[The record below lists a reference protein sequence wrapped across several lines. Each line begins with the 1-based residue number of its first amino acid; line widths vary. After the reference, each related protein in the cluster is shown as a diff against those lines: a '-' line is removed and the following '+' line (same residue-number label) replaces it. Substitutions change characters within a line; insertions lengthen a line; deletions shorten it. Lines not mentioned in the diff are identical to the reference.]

1 MKCQVMFHCYLIIK
15 ECRICASI
23 NMREGQKIMSNDITL
38 SDQLIDNLYGVIC
51 QHDESAKENMMVALQ
66 YFAAVSGYMLGDY
79 PGSDDERE
87 DLIDQLAAFTKNVSG
102 DRAKQQKQQQQP
114 AQQAAAPAAGKS
126 VATDDP
132 AVGIW
137 KPE

>member
-1 MKCQVMFHCYLIIK
+1 M
-15 ECRICASI
+15 A
-23 NMREGQKIMSNDITL
+23 NDITL

-51 QHDESAKENMMVALQ
+51 QHDESAKQNMMVALQ

-79 PGSDDERE
+79 PGSDEERE
-87 DLIDQLAAFTKNVSG
+87 ELIDQLAAFTKNVSG
-102 DRAKQQKQQQQP
+102 DRANKQKQQGQQEQP
-114 AQQAAAPAAGKS
+114 QEPAAAPGKS
-126 VATDDP
+126 VETSDP

>member
-1 MKCQVMFHCYLIIK
+1 
-15 ECRICASI
+15 
-23 NMREGQKIMSNDITL
+23 MSNDITL

-51 QHDESAKENMMVALQ
+51 QHDESAKQNMMVALQ

-79 PGSDDERE
+79 PGSDEERE
-87 DLIDQLAAFTKNVSG
+87 ELIDQLAAFTKNVSG
-102 DRAKQQKQQQQP
+102 DRASSQKQQ
-114 AQQAAAPAAGKS
+114 AQAEQEAPAAVAGKS
-126 VATDDP
+126 TATNDP

>member
-1 MKCQVMFHCYLIIK
+1 M
-15 ECRICASI
+15 A
-23 NMREGQKIMSNDITL
+23 NDITL

-51 QHDESAKENMMVALQ
+51 QHDESAKQNMMVALQ

-79 PGSDDERE
+79 PGSDEERE
-87 DLIDQLAAFTKNVSG
+87 ELIDQLAAFTKNVSA
-102 DRAKQQKQQQQP
+102 DRASKQNQQEQQEQP
-114 AQQAAAPAAGKS
+114 QEPTAAPGKS
-126 VATDDP
+126 VETSDP

>member
-1 MKCQVMFHCYLIIK
+1 
-15 ECRICASI
+15 
-23 NMREGQKIMSNDITL
+23 MSNDITL

-51 QHDESAKENMMVALQ
+51 QHDESAKQNMMVALQ
-66 YFAAVSGYMLGDY
+66 YFAAASGYMLGDY

-87 DLIDQLAAFTKNVSG
+87 ELIDQLAAFTKNVSS
-102 DRAKQQKQQQQP
+102 DRAKDQKAQQP
-114 AQQAAAPAAGKS
+114 AQTEQQQVPAVAGKS
-126 VATDDP
+126 EATADP

>member
-1 MKCQVMFHCYLIIK
+1 M
-15 ECRICASI
+15 A
-23 NMREGQKIMSNDITL
+23 NDITL

-51 QHDESAKENMMVALQ
+51 QHDESAKQNMMVALQ

-79 PGSDDERE
+79 PGSDEERE
-87 DLIDQLAAFTKNVSG
+87 ELIDQLAAFTKNVSG
-102 DRAKQQKQQQQP
+102 DRAKQQKQQAAPQ
-114 AQQAAAPAAGKS
+114 QQAPAAVAGKS
-126 VATDDP
+126 VATDNP

>member
-1 MKCQVMFHCYLIIK
+1 
-15 ECRICASI
+15 
-23 NMREGQKIMSNDITL
+23 MSNDITL
-38 SDQLIDNLYGVIC
+38 SDQLIDDLYAVIC
-51 QHDESAKENMMVALQ
+51 RHDESATKNMMVALQ
-66 YFAAVSGYMLGDY
+66 YLAAVSGYMLGDF

-87 DLIDQLAAFTKNVSG
+87 ELVDQLAAFTKNVSG
-102 DRAKQQKQQQQP
+102 DRVSQQKSQQEAQPEQQP
-114 AQQAAAPAAGKS
+114 VAAVAGKS

>member
-1 MKCQVMFHCYLIIK
+1 M
-15 ECRICASI
+15 A
-23 NMREGQKIMSNDITL
+23 NDITL

-51 QHDESAKENMMVALQ
+51 QHDESAKQNMMVALQ

-79 PGSDDERE
+79 PGSDEERE
-87 DLIDQLAAFTKNVSG
+87 ELIDQLAAFTKNVSG
-102 DRAKQQKQQQQP
+102 DRAKQQKQQAAPQQQEAP
-114 AQQAAAPAAGKS
+114 APAAGKS
-126 VATDDP
+126 VETDHP

>member
-1 MKCQVMFHCYLIIK
+1 
-15 ECRICASI
+15 
-23 NMREGQKIMSNDITL
+23 MSNDITL

-51 QHDESAKENMMVALQ
+51 QHDESAKQNMMVALQ

-79 PGSDDERE
+79 PGSDEERE
-87 DLIDQLAAFTKNVSG
+87 ELIDQLAAFTKNVSG
-102 DRAKQQKQQQQP
+102 DRANSQTQQTEPEAPP
-114 AQQAAAPAAGKS
+114 ARAGKS
-126 VATDDP
+126 IATNDP

>member
-1 MKCQVMFHCYLIIK
+1 MW
-15 ECRICASI
+15 
-23 NMREGQKIMSNDITL
+23 EGPKMSNDITL

-66 YFAAVSGYMLGDY
+66 YFAAVSGYMLGDF
-79 PGSDDERE
+79 PGSDEERE
-87 DLIDQLAAFTKNVSG
+87 ELIEQLAAFTKNVSG
-102 DRAKQQKQQQQP
+102 DRANQQQAQQQP
-114 AQQAAAPAAGKS
+114 AQQEAPAAAGKS

>member
-1 MKCQVMFHCYLIIK
+1 
-15 ECRICASI
+15 
-23 NMREGQKIMSNDITL
+23 MSNDITL

-51 QHDESAKENMMVALQ
+51 QHDESAKQNMMVALQ

-79 PGSDDERE
+79 PGSDEERE
-87 DLIDQLAAFTKNVSG
+87 ELIDQLAAFTKNVSG
-102 DRAKQQKQQQQP
+102 DRANSQKQQQAQP
-114 AQQAAAPAAGKS
+114 AAQQAPAAAGKS

>member
-1 MKCQVMFHCYLIIK
+1 M
-15 ECRICASI
+15 A
-23 NMREGQKIMSNDITL
+23 NDISL
-38 SDQLIDNLYGVIC
+38 SDELINNLYGVIC

-79 PGSDDERE
+79 PGTDEERE
-87 DLIDQLAAFTKNVSG
+87 ELIEQLAAFTKNVSG
-102 DRAKQQKQQQQP
+102 DRAKNQNQQEQP
-114 AQQAAAPAAGKS
+114 EEAPAAAGKS
-126 VATDDP
+126 VETSNP

>member
-1 MKCQVMFHCYLIIK
+1 
-15 ECRICASI
+15 
-23 NMREGQKIMSNDITL
+23 MSNDITL

-51 QHDESAKENMMVALQ
+51 QHDESAKQNMMVALQ

-79 PGSDDERE
+79 PGSDEERE
-87 DLIDQLAAFTKNVSG
+87 ELIDQLAAFTKNVSG
-102 DRAKQQKQQQQP
+102 DRANSQKAQAQP
-114 AQQAAAPAAGKS
+114 GQESAPAAGKS
-126 VATDDP
+126 VETADP

>member
-1 MKCQVMFHCYLIIK
+1 
-15 ECRICASI
+15 
-23 NMREGQKIMSNDITL
+23 MSNDITL

-51 QHDESAKENMMVALQ
+51 QHDESAKKNMMVTLQ

-79 PGSDDERE
+79 PGSDEERE
-87 DLIDQLAAFTKNVSG
+87 ELIDQLAAFTKNVSA
-102 DRAKQQKQQQQP
+102 DRASQQKQQQAEPEQP
-114 AQQAAAPAAGKS
+114 ATVAGKS
-126 VATDDP
+126 VPTSDP

>member
-1 MKCQVMFHCYLIIK
+1 
-15 ECRICASI
+15 
-23 NMREGQKIMSNDITL
+23 MSNDITL

-51 QHDESAKENMMVALQ
+51 QHDESAKQNMMVALQ

-79 PGSDDERE
+79 PGSNEERE
-87 DLIDQLAAFTKNVSG
+87 ELIDQLAAFTKNVSG
-102 DRAKQQKQQQQP
+102 DRANQQQAQEQQQ
-114 AQQAAAPAAGKS
+114 AQQEPPAVAGKS
-126 VATDDP
+126 VETEDP

>member
-1 MKCQVMFHCYLIIK
+1 M
-15 ECRICASI
+15 A
-23 NMREGQKIMSNDITL
+23 NDITL

-51 QHDESAKENMMVALQ
+51 QHDESAKQNMMVALQ

-79 PGSDDERE
+79 PGTDEERE
-87 DLIDQLAAFTKNVSG
+87 DLIEQLAAFTKNVAG
-102 DRAKQQKQQQQP
+102 DRANSQKQQTQAEPQTPP
-114 AQQAAAPAAGKS
+114 AVAGKS
-126 VATDDP
+126 VETDDP

>member
-1 MKCQVMFHCYLIIK
+1 
-15 ECRICASI
+15 
-23 NMREGQKIMSNDITL
+23 MSNDITL

-51 QHDESAKENMMVALQ
+51 QHDESAKQNMMVALQ

-79 PGSDDERE
+79 PGSDEERE
-87 DLIDQLAAFTKNVSG
+87 ELIDQLAAFTKNVSG
-102 DRAKQQKQQQQP
+102 DRAQSQK
-114 AQQAAAPAAGKS
+114 AQEQAQTEQKEAPVGKS
-126 VATDDP
+126 VETDNP

>member
-1 MKCQVMFHCYLIIK
+1 
-15 ECRICASI
+15 
-23 NMREGQKIMSNDITL
+23 MSNDITL

-51 QHDESAKENMMVALQ
+51 QHDESAKQNMVVALQ

-79 PGSDDERE
+79 PGSEEERE
-87 DLIDQLAAFTKNVSG
+87 ELIDQLAAFTKNVSG
-102 DRAKQQKQQQQP
+102 DRASSQN
-114 AQQAAAPAAGKS
+114 QQAQAEQEAPATVAGKS
-126 VATDDP
+126 TPTDNP

>member
-1 MKCQVMFHCYLIIK
+1 
-15 ECRICASI
+15 
-23 NMREGQKIMSNDITL
+23 MSNDITL

-51 QHDESAKENMMVALQ
+51 QHDESAKQNMMVALQ

-87 DLIDQLAAFTKNVSG
+87 ELIEQLAAFTKNVSG
-102 DRAKQQKQQQQP
+102 DRAKNQQQQAQP
-114 AQQAAAPAAGKS
+114 ATQEAPPAAGKS

>member
-1 MKCQVMFHCYLIIK
+1 M
-15 ECRICASI
+15 A
-23 NMREGQKIMSNDITL
+23 NDITL

-51 QHDESAKENMMVALQ
+51 QHDESAKQNMMVALQ

-79 PGSDDERE
+79 PGSDEERE
-87 DLIDQLAAFTKNVSG
+87 ELIDQLAAFTKNVSG
-102 DRAKQQKQQQQP
+102 DRGKSQKQQDQVEQQP
-114 AQQAAAPAAGKS
+114 TPTVAGKS
-126 VATDDP
+126 TATADP